1 MSCQVGG
8 DPMPR
13 NFPCASS
20 AQMSV
25 RVFECLSVMVI
36 FRRWYREGCLRAER
50 LAPHAMLSAG
60 IRGEERDPKLG
71 CVFELSEWVNG
82 CPESAAGPTVG
93 LDPQIEMRR
102 PRASFRGR
110 A

>member
-8 DPMPR
+8 EPMPR
-13 NFPCASS
+13 HSPCAYS

-36 FRRWYREGCLRAER
+36 FRRRYREGCLRAER

-60 IRGEERDPKLG
+60 DSRLGEGPQNVG
-71 CVFELSEWVNG
+71 VFATRLIWAPPRSAETA
-82 CPESAAGPTVG
+82 PRTAESATQ
-93 LDPQIEMRR
+93 LR
-102 PRASFRGR
+102 P
-110 A
+110 